1 MLTLRPGSERGH
13 ANHGW
18 LESYHSFSFAGYV
31 DPNHVQFGPLRVIN
45 EDRVA
50 PGGGFGQ
57 HGHRDMEIF
66 SYVLSGELAHR
77 DTLGNGSSIG
87 PGQVQLMTTGTGVE
101 HSEFNH
107 SGQAPVHFLQIWLF
121 PRETGLAP
129 RYSEADF
136 PPESKRDQLRLIIS
150 PDGRDDSL
158 RIEQDA
164 FIYATLLEG
173 TTALTHDLAPG
184 RRGYVHLIRG
194 TLTVNG
200 QPLEGGDALL
210 LEEEAQIELAHG
222 RDAEALVFDL
232 P

>member
-1 MLTLRPGSERGH
+1 MLTLRPGSDRGH

-31 DPNHVQFGPLRVIN
+31 DPSHVHFGPLRVIN

-87 PGQVQLMTTGTGVE
+87 TGRVQLMTTGTGVE

-107 SGQAPVHFLQIWLF
+107 SDQEPVHFLQIWLF
-121 PRETGLAP
+121 PRETGLTP
-129 RYSEADF
+129 CYSEADF
-136 PPESKRDQLRLIIS
+136 PVDSKRDQLRLIIS
-150 PDGRDDSL
+150 PDGRDGSL

-164 FIYATLLEG
+164 FIYATILDG
-173 TTALTHDLAPG
+173 DTTLAHALASG

-194 TLTVNG
+194 TLMVNG
-200 QPLEGGDALL
+200 QQLEGGDALM
-210 LEEEAQIELAHG
+210 LEAEAQIELAHG
-222 RDAEALVFDL
+222 GDAEALIFDL

>member
-1 MLTLRPGSERGH
+1 MLTLRPGHERGH
-13 ANHGW
+13 ADHGW
-18 LESYHSFSFAGYV
+18 LESHHSFSFAGYV
-31 DPNHVQFGPLRVIN
+31 DPDHVHFGPLRVIN

-50 PGGGFGQ
+50 PGGGFSQ

-66 SYVLSGELAHR
+66 SWVLSGELAHR
-77 DTLGNGSSIG
+77 DTLGNSASIG
-87 PGQVQLMTTGTGVE
+87 PGRVQLMTTGTGVE

-107 SGQAPVHFLQIWLF
+107 SDHEPVHFLQTWLF

-136 PPESKRDQLRLIIS
+136 PAASRHNQLRLILS
-150 PDGRDDSL
+150 PDGRDGSL

-164 FIYATLLEG
+164 FIYATLLNG
-173 TTALTHDLAPG
+173 DTALTHPLAPG
-184 RRGYVHLIRG
+184 RRGYLHLIRG
-194 TLTVNG
+194 QLEVNG
-200 QPLEGGDALL
+200 QPLEGGDALM
-210 LEEEAQIELAHG
+210 LEEETQITLARG